1 MPKQKSHGGISK
13 KIKVRVGG
21 TTKIGRPGGNHNTGK
36 KNTNFN
42 RKNFAGN
49 IFTIWK
55 KFFRTGLDIALF
67 NN

>member
-42 RKNFAGN
+42 RKNRKGTSLSKGDSN
-49 IFTIWK
+49 RYK
-55 KFFRTGLDIALF
+55 KAM
-67 NN
+67 

>member
-36 KNTNFN
+36 KNTDFN
-42 RKNFAGN
+42 RKNRLGTSLSKGDSN
-49 IFTIWK
+49 RYK
-55 KFFRTGLDIALF
+55 KVM
-67 NN
+67 

>member
-21 TTKIGRPGGNHNTGK
+21 TTKIWRTGGNHNTGK

-42 RKNFAGN
+42 RKNRKGTSLSKGDSN
-49 IFTIWK
+49 RYK
-55 KFFRTGLDIALF
+55 KVM
-67 NN
+67 

>member
-42 RKNFAGN
+42 RKNRKGTSLSKGDSN
-49 IFTIWK
+49 RYK
-55 KFFRTGLDIALF
+55 KVM
-67 NN
+67 

>member
-21 TTKIGRPGGNHNTGK
+21 TTKMGRPGGNHNTGK

-42 RKNFAGN
+42 RKNRKGTSLSKGDSN
-49 IFTIWK
+49 RYK
-55 KFFRTGLDIALF
+55 KVM
-67 NN
+67 

>member
-36 KNTNFN
+36 KNTDFN
-42 RKNFAGN
+42 RKNRKGTSLSKGDSN
-49 IFTIWK
+49 RYK
-55 KFFRTGLDIALF
+55 KVM
-67 NN
+67 

>member
-36 KNTNFN
+36 KNTDFN
-42 RKNFAGN
+42 RKNRKGTSLSKGDSN
-49 IFTIWK
+49 RYK
-55 KFFRTGLDIALF
+55 KAM
-67 NN
+67 

>member
-36 KNTNFN
+36 KNAVAN
-42 RKNFAGN
+42 RRARKGSSLSNSDFKR
-49 IFTIWK
+49 IK
-55 KFFRTGLDIALF
+55 DII
-67 NN
+67 

>member
-36 KNTNFN
+36 KNASFN
-42 RKNFAGN
+42 QNARKGSSLSKADQN
-49 IFTIWK
+49 
-55 KFFRTGLDIALF
+55 RLRDII
-67 NN
+67 